1 MGEYKDRK
9 ICGKQYTEILI
20 VIEKFFRNETNMDLL
35 LIVLVKV
42 VSKVILI

>member
-1 MGEYKDRK
+1 MGGYKDKK
-9 ICGKQYTEILI
+9 ICGKEYTEILI
-20 VIEKFFRNETNMDLL
+20 GIENFLKNETNMDLL

>member
-20 VIEKFFRNETNMDLL
+20 GIEKFFKNETNMDLL
-35 LIVLVKV
+35 IILMKV

>member
-9 ICGKQYTEILI
+9 ICGKHYTEILI
-20 VIEKFFRNETNMDLL
+20 GIEKFFKNETNMDLL